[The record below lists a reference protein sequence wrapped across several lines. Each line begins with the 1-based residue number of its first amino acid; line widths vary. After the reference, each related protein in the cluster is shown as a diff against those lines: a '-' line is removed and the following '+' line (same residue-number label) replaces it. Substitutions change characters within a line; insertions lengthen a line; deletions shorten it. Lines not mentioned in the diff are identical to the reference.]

1 MVEKDLG
8 TLSQTLLK
16 NFLKEVFKNFKNFK
30 QGGFCS
36 LLFVLQ
42 ILSVAIFRA
51 ANSGCSRA
59 KFRQAEF
66 CQLTLRSRYRIEMV
80 GKVVVD

>member
-1 MVEKDLG
+1 MVWKDLG

-30 QGGFCS
+30 QGDFRS
-36 LLFVLQ
+36 LLF
-42 ILSVAIFRA
+42 IGKDFGVAVFRA